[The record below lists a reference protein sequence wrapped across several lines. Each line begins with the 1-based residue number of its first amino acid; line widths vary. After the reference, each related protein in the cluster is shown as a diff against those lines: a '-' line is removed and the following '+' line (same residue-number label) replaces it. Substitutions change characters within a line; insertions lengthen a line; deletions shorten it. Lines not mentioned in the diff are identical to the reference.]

1 MTTMKRAISWITAL
15 AMILMLCTCTVIA
28 QASDT
33 VQVMYSDSNNNPQYS
48 RSFPN
53 GSFTNPLTRGTWYLI
68 PSDEFSLDDTSDA
81 MSGKS
86 LLTRVATFNSVSY
99 YYKDSSNTLTCY
111 HNLPNILITLPTGLP
126 AAEYTLYCT
135 QNTSVWEFTVYN
147 RFNSG
152 LATVDAVED
161 VIYGSNE
168 APTITLT
175 YKKGTEQE
183 AALVQGTD
191 FTLTYAVDDT
201 VEGNTAVYSAGSG
214 IPTLPGSYVATI
226 SAAGLYHDDDQG
238 EPITV
243 KFDILPKDISTAI
256 DVDVDIKYFDDTY
269 TGSAIEPEV
278 SVYDGQTRLIKGVDY
293 TLTYTNNIA
302 AGNYTAAVN
311 VNGIGNYTGTKV
323 LNFSIVK
330 PTVVHES
337 YPTYVAAVAVPNSPT
352 LKTGDNNN
360 DVATLQTRLNE
371 LGYNCGEV
379 DGVFG
384 AKTRAAVI
392 AFQKAN
398 NLSVD
403 GVVGPQ
409 TWAALGTGSYVYY
422 TPVASV
428 SVSAAAA
435 VSHPTLRRGSTGD
448 AVKALQSALNALGYN
463 CGEVDGVF
471 GAKTEAGVRA
481 YQTAMGLQADGVVG
495 PLTWAKLG

>member
-1 MTTMKRAISWITAL
+1 MKRTVSWITAL

-28 QASDT
+28 QAASSVIYEGEGGGFSGTKYVSMSTNYLINTST
-33 VQVMYSDSNNNPQYS
+33 VVVYNTADPEKTNIKGDHTGWGSATGNNYN
-48 RSFPN
+48 
-53 GSFTNPLTRGTWYLI
+53 SFTIPATVPAGRYVIEYPYYDAVQQKNKSYTW
-68 PSDEFSLDDTSDA
+68 S
-81 MSGKS
+81 
-86 LLTRVATFNSVSY
+86 
-99 YYKDSSNTLTCY
+99 
-111 HNLPNILITLPTGLP
+111 
-126 AAEYTLYCT
+126 
-135 QNTSVWEFTVYN
+135 FTVY
-147 RFNSG
+147 RHFNST
-152 LATVDAVED
+152 LVSDVTATD
-161 VIYGSNE
+161 VVYGSGE
-168 APTITLT
+168 APVVTAT
-175 YKKGTEQE
+175 YDGTT
-183 AALVQGTD
+183 ALVQNTD
-191 FTLTYAVDDT
+191 FTVSYAVDNT
-201 VEGNTAVYSAGSG
+201 VDNNTAEYSGWGA
-214 IPTLPGSYVATI
+214 PTVPGSYVATLN
-226 SAAGLYHDDDQG
+226 AYGLYHDDGTG

-243 KFDILPKDISTAI
+243 QFKVLPKDIDTLPDS
-256 DVDVDIKYFDDTY
+256 DVYLKYFDDTY
-269 TGSAIEPEV
+269 TGSEITPDV
-278 SVYDGQTRLIKGVDY
+278 VVFDGAQKLVEGVDY

-302 AGNYTAAVN
+302 AGTYTASVN

-337 YPTYVAAVAVPNSPT
+337 YPTYVAAVAVPNSPM

-403 GVVGPQ
+403 GVAGPQ
-409 TWAALGTGSYVYY
+409 TWAALGTTSYVYY
-422 TPVASV
+422 TPVVSTPVAATTSV
-428 SVSAAAA
+428 STRS
-435 VSHPTLRRGSTGD
+435 TLRRGNTGD
-448 AVKALQSALNALGYN
+448 KVKELQSILNALGYN

>member
-1 MTTMKRAISWITAL
+1 MKRTVSWITAL
-15 AMILMLCTCTVIA
+15 AMILMLCMGVVTTYAATSVIYEG
-28 QASDT
+28 T
-33 VQVMYSDSNNNPQYS
+33 GGTYSGSKQNESSVNPFLYGGNYVIYEQ
-48 RSFPN
+48 
-53 GSFTNPLTRGTWYLI
+53 
-68 PSDEFSLDDTSDA
+68 SDETKEDILHGHGHNFTSSLSTNSVNFTFPSTVPA
-81 MSGKS
+81 GRYVVEKS
-86 LLTRVATFNSVSY
+86 WYDYVSSSTKYNRWYVTVYKHFNS
-99 YYKDSSNTLTCY
+99 
-111 HNLPNILITLPTGLP
+111 NLISDVT
-126 AAEYTLYCT
+126 
-135 QNTSVWEFTVYN
+135 
-147 RFNSG
+147 
-152 LATVDAVED
+152 ATD
-161 VIYGSNE
+161 VVYGSGE
-168 APTITLT
+168 APVVTAT
-175 YKKGTEQE
+175 YDGTT
-183 AALVQGTD
+183 ALVQNTD
-191 FTLTYAVDDT
+191 FTVSYAVDNT
-201 VEGNTAVYSAGSG
+201 VDNNTAEYSGWGA
-214 IPTLPGSYVATI
+214 PTVPGSYVATLN
-226 SAAGLYHDDDQG
+226 AYGLYHDDGTG

-243 KFDILPKDISTAI
+243 QFKVLPKDIDTLPDS
-256 DVDVDIKYFDDTY
+256 DVYLKYFDDTY
-269 TGSAIEPEV
+269 TGSEITPDV
-278 SVYDGQTRLIKGVDY
+278 VVFDGAQKLVEGVDY

-302 AGNYTAAVN
+302 AGTYTASVN

-337 YPTYVAAVAVPNSPT
+337 YPTYVAAVAVPNSPM

-403 GVVGPQ
+403 GVAGPQ
-409 TWAALGTGSYVYY
+409 TWAALGTTSYVYY
-422 TPVASV
+422 TPVVSTPVAATASV
-428 SVSAAAA
+428 STRS
-435 VSHPTLRRGSTGD
+435 TLRRGNTGD
-448 AVKALQSALNALGYN
+448 KVKELQSILNALGYN